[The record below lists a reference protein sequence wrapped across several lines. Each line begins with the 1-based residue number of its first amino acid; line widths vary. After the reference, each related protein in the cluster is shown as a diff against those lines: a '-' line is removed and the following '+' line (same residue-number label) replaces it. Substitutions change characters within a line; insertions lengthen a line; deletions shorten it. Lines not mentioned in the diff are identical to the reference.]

1 MSISFDAIN
10 VRMVAQAD
18 RRSLSRR
25 KEMFDQPAQAQ
36 P

>member
-18 RRSLSRR
+18 RRGLLLR
-25 KEMFDQPAQAQ
+25 KEMFAQPAQAR